1 MTSSPAQNRLMLYDD
16 QGGST
21 SQLLAVPSGTFP
33 EGLGGGWRCPTVPVR
48 SPSGCAPAAS
58 AAARLRSTAQIGV
71 FERSSGSV
79 SIASVTAGGVAG
91 DGHSSDPSLSRD
103 GRYVSFRSAAP
114 NLSGDPASAVGS
126 YLIVRDRQAGT
137 TRIARAGPMARPSP
151 VAAGLQRE
159 RG

>member
-1 MTSSPAQNRLMLYDD
+1 MF
-16 QGGST
+16 G
-21 SQLLAVPSGTFP
+21 
-33 EGLGGGWRCPTVPVR
+33 
-48 SPSGCAPAAS
+48 
-58 AAARLRSTAQIGV
+58 
-71 FERSSGSV
+71 RSSGSV

-137 TRIARAGPMARPSP
+137 TRIASRRADGTPFLSQQGFNENALSAACAPRSP
-151 VAAGLQRE
+151 ACR
-159 RG
+159 